1 MFRVHLPL
9 VWKLLFVFTSCAN
22 FHLGEFDSNY
32 TAIQN
37 SPSLPTFPEVAPNRW
52 NVLLQA
58 FMVGSDTYSVSTNVT
73 GAPSN
78 NAVVLLDS
86 GTSYSYAFLFL

>member
-1 MFRVHLPL
+1 MYSD
-9 VWKLLFVFTSCAN
+9 LFFK
-22 FHLGEFDSNY
+22 GELDSNY
-32 TAIQN
+32 TAVTN
-37 SPSLPTFPEVAPNRW
+37 SPALSTFPEVAPKRW

-58 FMVGSDTYSVSTNVT
+58 FMVGSNTYSVSTNVS

-86 GTSYSYAFLFL
+86 GTSYSYV